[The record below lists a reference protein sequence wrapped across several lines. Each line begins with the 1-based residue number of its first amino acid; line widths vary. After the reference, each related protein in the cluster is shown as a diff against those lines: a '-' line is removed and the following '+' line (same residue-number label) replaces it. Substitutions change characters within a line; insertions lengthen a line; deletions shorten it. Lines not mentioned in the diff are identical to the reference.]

1 MDLAEFIKEVGG
13 GPSCAVGFMH
23 LEHILRQI
31 EPDRDNLRQ
40 DRSPLWIVADPPGT
54 SDAVRGA
61 VTSSMPA

>member
-40 DRSPLWIVADPPGT
+40 DRSPLWIVADPPWHIRCR
-54 SDAVRGA
+54 RGA